1 MASALDGEAS
11 VMAGVDTGI
20 GGIGRVIGLRL
31 ARDGTTVVVHGRFN
45 RATAGPGEIAAGRDQ
60 GTAPLWQR
68 LKLRAGSPR
77 GGIGVV
83 TDT

>member
-1 MASALDGEAS
+1 MAAAD
-11 VMAGVDTGI
+11 MGI

-31 ARDGTTVVVHGRFN
+31 ARGGTAVVVHGRFD

-68 LKLRAGSPR
+68 LRLRAGRSPR
-77 GGIGVV
+77 CGIGDHAALLVPGQRERL
-83 TDT
+83 